1 MRYDAATRPKFII
14 VINHVNTLWK
24 RAPSTIPKATGKNRK
39 ISKGPIINLPEL
51 QKLIRSNAIDFDKDQ
66 LWPATPKCR
75 KDITERYGWSY
86 SQIARMICALKPGT
100 GANGDYKK
108 SEWCEVDG
116 GNLYPCDVYHL
127 PFDEVRGERN
137 PRGLV
142 IYLKFSLS
150 EEGDVVLVL
159 VSCHL

>member
-1 MRYDAATRPKFII
+1 M
-14 VINHVNTLWK
+14 INYVATLWK
-24 RAPSTIPKATGKNRK
+24 QAPSAIPPPTSKNRK
-39 ISKGPIINLPEL
+39 ISKGPLINLIEL
-51 QKLIRSNAIDFDKDQ
+51 QKLIRNKFIDFDNDQ

-75 KDITERYGWSY
+75 KDITERYCWTY
-86 SQIARMICALKPGT
+86 SQIAQMICALKPGS
-100 GANGDYKK
+100 GVKGDYKK

-116 GNLYPCDVYHL
+116 GKFYPCDVYHL
-127 PFDEVRGERN
+127 PFDEERGERN

-150 EEGDVVLVL
+150 DEGDVILVL